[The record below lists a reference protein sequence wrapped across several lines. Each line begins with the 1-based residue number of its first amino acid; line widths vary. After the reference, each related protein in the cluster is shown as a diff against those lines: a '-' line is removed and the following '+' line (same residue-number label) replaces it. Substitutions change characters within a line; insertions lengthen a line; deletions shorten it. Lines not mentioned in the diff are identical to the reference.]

1 MSEEIVFRIYA
12 GEKYVDVKTVTEGI
26 SIERLLEVEEGEDLE
41 NSVYLREPNS
51 LNPSEI
57 RSFLTA
63 MKGIEI
69 VKTDNF
75 DALVKILL
83 GDAPS
88 LRVVDDE
95 VFELTLSKRLIER
108 PRDRRRT
115 LAGNLGLFYSL
126 SLYLFE
132 KKFGIVSYH
141 SSAMVDEKK
150 RLVFI
155 NGGEASSG
163 KSVIMLDFMS
173 YYGTD
178 ADYRVLSTEMGHFSI
193 RNEEFVAYA
202 GAAFDNISLFP
213 DEPEKMRLMN
223 DLFPGTGLPDPDAD
237 SEVRGTDGS
246 IKTAISVKD
255 YYASQQSYSSDE
267 GFKLVYL
274 MPTIKRGKATRDPFI
289 LQKSEYS
296 GLLSS
301 LAGVARQKLGQKQ
314 PSWIYD
320 EMAALLLPA
329 WIFSKEQYMQSKT
342 IEDSL
347 KGNFLKAVVEIEG
360 SPVDFNKSPGQYWKK
375 IVKLLDLR

>member
-1 MSEEIVFRIYA
+1 MADEIVFRIFA
-12 GEKYVDVKTVTEGI
+12 GDKYVDIKTMTEDI
-26 SIERLLEVEEGEDLE
+26 SIESLLEVEEGGGLE

-51 LNPSEI
+51 INPSEI

-63 MKGIEI
+63 MKGIKI
-69 VKTDNF
+69 IKTDNF
-75 DALVKILL
+75 DALVKVFLS
-83 GDAPS
+83 DAPS

-95 VFELTLSKRLIER
+95 VFELTLSKKLIER

-141 SSAMVDEKK
+141 SSAMVDEKN

-163 KSVIMLDFMS
+163 KSVIMLDYMS
-173 YYGTD
+173 YYGRDT
-178 ADYRVLSTEMGHFSI
+178 DYRVLSTEMGHFSI

-202 GAAFDNISLFP
+202 GAVFDNISLFP

-223 DLFPGTGLPDPDAD
+223 DLFPGTGLPDPDAE

-255 YYASQQSYSSDE
+255 YYAGQQSYSSND

-274 MPTIKRGKATRDPFI
+274 MPSINIGKETRDPVI
-289 LQKSEYS
+289 MQRHEYS
-296 GLLSS
+296 GLFSS

-347 KGNFLKAVVEIEG
+347 KGHFLKAVVEIEG
-360 SPVDFNKSPGQYWKK
+360 SPVDFNKNPGQYWMK
-375 IVKLLDLR
+375 IVDFLDLK